1 MILRASLFLP
11 LLVAAQLATAWQ
23 NAAFISGI
31 WQGDANYDIDG
42 KFTDCTMTAQ
52 TETGVLIGFIIS
64 KNHDWGLVL
73 ADETRDFKVGTSEPV
88 ALVVDQ
94 RDPIPAIAKVID
106 IHGILIPLE
115 DSNPVI
121 DALRDGKVLT
131 IVAREAK
138 FSFKLTGTRAAIAE
152 LAACVT
158 ENLESEK
165 VRLPA
170 QRRENSFSM
179 SVSLSSM

>member
-1 MILRASLFLP
+1 MTLRASLFLP
-11 LLVAAQLATAWQ
+11 LLVAAQLAAAFEH
-23 NAAFISGI
+23 AAFISGI
-31 WQGDANYDIDG
+31 WQGEANYDIDG

-52 TETGVLIGFIIS
+52 TEAGVLIGFIIS

-73 ADETRDFKVGTSEPV
+73 ADETRRFKVGTSEPV
-88 ALVVDQ
+88 ALVVDH

-121 DALRDGKVLT
+121 EALRDGKVLT
-131 IVAREAK
+131 VVAKDAK

-158 ENLESEK
+158 EHLESEK
-165 VRLPA
+165 V
-170 QRRENSFSM
+170 
-179 SVSLSSM
+179 